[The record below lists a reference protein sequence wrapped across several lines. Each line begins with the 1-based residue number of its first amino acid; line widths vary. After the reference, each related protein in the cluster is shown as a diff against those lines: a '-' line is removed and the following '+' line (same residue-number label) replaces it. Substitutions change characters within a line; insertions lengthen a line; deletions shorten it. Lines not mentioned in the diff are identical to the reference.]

1 MYLKSIEIQSREFP
15 TRSRFPFNVPAF
27 QNTDRIDLQSPIAI
41 FVGENGTGKS
51 AVLDAIA
58 RRSGF
63 LPWGGSK
70 IHRAHANPYE
80 TQLANYLTLKFD
92 PRHRYG
98 FHFRAETFFN
108 FAASLDDILLD
119 DPARDKYF
127 GGGSLNVLS
136 HGESFL
142 AFFQGYS
149 FQLDGLYLLDEPESA
164 LSPRNQLDFVRHIRD
179 SVKKG
184 TKQYILA
191 SHSPIILGCPGA
203 QILKF
208 DAGAIATIG
217 YTESGPY
224 RFYSDFL
231 QDPGLFFDHE
241 EEADQEEPGAG
252 PGIGS
257 RQS

>member
-1 MYLKSIEIQSREFP
+1 MYLKTVEIASKEFP
-15 TRSRFPFNVPAF
+15 TRSQFPFNVPAF
-27 QNTDRIDLQSPIAI
+27 QLTERIELKSPIAV

-51 AVLDAIA
+51 AMLDAIA
-58 RRSGF
+58 RKSGF

-80 TQLANYLTLKFD
+80 TQLANYLKLQFD
-92 PRHRYG
+92 PKHRYG

-119 DPARDKYF
+119 DPNRDKYF

-179 SVKKG
+179 SVQKG
-184 TKQYILA
+184 GKQYIIA

-208 DAGAIATIG
+208 DSAPIATIE
-217 YTESGPY
+217 YTESAPY
-224 RFYSDFL
+224 TFYSEFL
-231 QDPGLFFDHE
+231 RNPGNFFQHE
-241 EEADQEEPGAG
+241 AKD
-252 PGIGS
+252 
-257 RQS
+257 